1 MDVRHKMQANE
12 FQSSLMAY
20 KNMLRANR
28 CYDCSTLKSQ
38 RGATNAASWR
48 AKEHADN
55 EQKQMALA
63 GGREEV
69 CGSHIVLESHISALA
84 HQEAADLSVVVPL
97 PWLIRK
103 RQTSVWLYR
112 AATCSGVQFFCCM
125 SGATWPEAT
134 RGDEEGREQ
143 EWMNEEKK
151 KGKQYSTSLA
161 GLSSSCSILYRFFCF
176 AYFFPPEQTHVPQLN
191 S

>member
-63 GGREEV
+63 GEREEV

-84 HQEAADLSVVVPL
+84 HQEAADLGVV
-97 PWLIRK
+97 ISRSHMK
-103 RQTSVWLYR
+103 RRAVFLQRSASIQHNGTVSQTSFLDHSLCQR
-112 AATCSGVQFFCCM
+112 LNPGASKTCTPSRQSAKKQTG
-125 SGATWPEAT
+125 EAKHQ
-134 RGDEEGREQ
+134 RV
-143 EWMNEEKK
+143 
-151 KGKQYSTSLA
+151 L
-161 GLSSSCSILYRFFCF
+161 C
-176 AYFFPPEQTHVPQLN
+176 
-191 S
+191 